1 MTKHRHPQPHSHPP
15 HSHRHPPP
23 YPRVLVRFDGLQ
35 GGQSGFLALTASS
48 DDLADLQLG
57 ADFVRLT
64 RAQAAELRG
73 GLVAFLDLE
82 EDERSERPPH
92 RQHYPEGPHPTV
104 LVKEVVGEAV
114 EEIVE
119 ELMTT
124 ERSPSSPPPSH
135 EPRRR
140 GRGRSS

>member
-1 MTKHRHPQPHSHPP
+1 M
-15 HSHRHPPP
+15 
-23 YPRVLVRFDGLQ
+23 
-35 GGQSGFLALTASS
+35 LTAAS
-48 DDLADLQLG
+48 DDLVDVQLG

-64 RAQAAELRG
+64 RAQAAELG
-73 GLVAFLDLE
+73 CAVSAFLDLE
-82 EDERSERPPH
+82 EDERSERPVRREP
-92 RQHYPEGPHPTV
+92 RPEQVETV
-104 LVKEVVGEAV
+104 VREVV
-114 EEIVE
+114 EIAE